1 MFRDRDD
8 DPPLEAAIVFN
19 PRAARAERWRE
30 TLRSGLARLGVRR
43 WCETEGPGH
52 ACELARTAASDG
64 VGLILAGGGDGTVH
78 EIANGLL
85 GTRVAFFPLPLGT
98 GNDVVRSLGLPLSV
112 PAALDGL
119 AHRRTR
125 PLDAARINGSEIF
138 VNAAGFGFDAEVAR
152 RRTGRSYTRAVLR
165 TFLSYEPV
173 EIDVAGS
180 DTRFHGRALSVSIA
194 NGSCVGGGYRI
205 APEADPSDGRLDICI
220 FDPVGPVRFVRW
232 FAKVRRGRHG
242 DLPVFHTWR
251 DTRVTLRGDSLAAHL
266 DGEVRAYPT
275 AGEVTIE
282 VLPGA
287 LRVWA

>member
-8 DPPLEAAIVFN
+8 DRPLEAAILFN

-52 ACELARTAASDG
+52 ACELARAAASDG

-85 GTRVAFFPLPLGT
+85 GSRVAFFPLPLGT
-98 GNDVVRSLGLPLSV
+98 GNDVVRSLGLPRSV
-112 PAALDGL
+112 PAALDSL
-119 AHRRTR
+119 EHR
-125 PLDAARINGSEIF
+125 
-138 VNAAGFGFDAEVAR
+138 
-152 RRTGRSYTRAVLR
+152 RSYTRAVVR
-165 TFLSYEPV
+165 TFLSYEPA
-173 EIDVAGS
+173 EIEVVGS
-180 DTRFHGRALSVSIA
+180 HTRFRGRALSVSIA

-220 FDPVGPVRFVRW
+220 FEPVGPLQFVRW

-242 DLPVFHTWR
+242 DVPVFHTWR
-251 DTRVTLRGDSLAAHL
+251 DTRVTLRADSLAAHL
-266 DGEVRAYPT
+266 DGEVRAYPP
-275 AGEVTIE
+275 GSEVSVE